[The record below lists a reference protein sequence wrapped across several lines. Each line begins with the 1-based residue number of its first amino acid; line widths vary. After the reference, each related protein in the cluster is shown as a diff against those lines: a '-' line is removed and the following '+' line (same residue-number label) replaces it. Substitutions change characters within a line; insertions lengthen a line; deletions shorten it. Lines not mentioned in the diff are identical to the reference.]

1 MGCQEDFMDF
11 RDEVEKVK
19 RSREKRL
26 EEEKGEAPLQKGK
39 R

>member
-1 MGCQEDFMDF
+1 MDF

-19 RSREKRL
+19 RSRERRL
-26 EEEKGEAPLQKGK
+26 ENEKEAALRQKDE

>member
-19 RSREKRL
+19 RVREKRL
-26 EEEKGEAPLQKGK
+26 EAEKGEMPLQKD
-39 R
+39 

>member
-1 MGCQEDFMDF
+1 MGCQEDFMDI

-19 RSREKRL
+19 RAREKRL
-26 EEEKGEAPLQKGK
+26 EVEKGEAPLQKGK